1 MNSKGNNSK
10 NFDCSVAS
18 EGNHWIF
25 IPTNKVNKMKII
37 WILFGNICR
46 MWQNKWIIP
55 ILIHNG
61 SIRMYSY
68 VHESLKL
75 YAVLTIMTQ
84 IIICVFDDHFEKLP
98 LWRRDQKL
106 MWNNIKHVLCKLCCY
121 WNAKTVLSSCS
132 VLISR
137 PIPQ

>member
-1 MNSKGNNSK
+1 MDQYECTNN
-10 NFDCSVAS
+10 
-18 EGNHWIF
+18 
-25 IPTNKVNKMKII
+25 
-37 WILFGNICR
+37 
-46 MWQNKWIIP
+46 
-55 ILIHNG
+55 
-61 SIRMYSY
+61 
-68 VHESLKL
+68 VHKSLKL
-75 YAVLTIMTQ
+75 YAILTIMTQ

-121 WNAKTVLSSCS
+121 WNAKTVLLSCS